1 MDFGLTFGHRGAT
14 GNPDGIAARAQQAD
28 KLGFAYLGMP
38 DHIVFPRQTDSRYP
52 YRADGKHPS
61 TSSGYCLDQLACLS
75 FVAALTQKVRLLTSV
90 MVVPHRHPVLA
101 AKTLTTVDVLSKGR
115 LTVGV
120 GVGWLEEEMA
130 VLGGPPY
137 AQRGAASDTYIR
149 TFKKLW
155 ADDGASIAGET
166 WVDTESLNFEPKPVQ
181 RPGPP
186 IWVGG
191 EGKAARRRV
200 AQLGDA
206 WYPVIYNP
214 KERLDTPKAFADA
227 LADVRQQTAAAGRD
241 PSAID
246 VAVYANSMSI
256 GEERKNPEG
265 KRLAFTGTA
274 ANIVEDVQAY
284 AEAGARHILVG
295 FEASDLQLALDRTA
309 QFATDIMAKCK

>member
-14 GNPDGIAARAQQAD
+14 GRPEGIAARAQQAD

-38 DHIVFPRQTDSRYP
+38 DHIVFPRQTGSRYP
-52 YRADGKHPS
+52 YKADGKHPS
-61 TSSGYCLDQLACLS
+61 TSTGYCLDQLACLS
-75 FVAALTQKVRLLTSV
+75 FVAALTQNVRLLTSV

-137 AQRGAASDTYIR
+137 AQRGAASDAYIR
-149 TFKKLW
+149 TFKQLW
-155 ADDGASIAGET
+155 ADDGAPTSGDT
-166 WVDTESLNFEPKPVQ
+166 WVDVEGLNFEPKPVQ

-206 WYPVIYNP
+206 WFPVIYNP
-214 KERLDTPKAFADA
+214 KERLDSPAAFAEA
-227 LADVRQQTAAAGRD
+227 LADVHRQTEAAGRD
-241 PSAID
+241 PAAID
-246 VAVYANSMSI
+246 VAVYANSLSL

-265 KRLAFTGTA
+265 KRLAFTGSA
-274 ANIVEDVQAY
+274 ADIIEDVQGY
-284 AEAGARHILVG
+284 AAAGARHIIVG
-295 FEASDLQLALDRTA
+295 FEASELQKALDQTEA
-309 QFATDIMAKCK
+309 FATQIMTKCK